1 MNDFQTIEDLH
12 PEDQRYVT
20 ALDDISK
27 LSFDSYGRLELTK
40 SGKPK
45 KKAGRPS
52 RQELEATGK
61 LKKGRVSNEAARINE
76 LKARLLAT
84 TGDKVINKIVE
95 AALTDGHPSQTAAM
109 KMCIDRVLPL
119 SYFEKEKN
127 GSGKAAVSITITGVG
142 GDTTIVGNESDVIDG
157 EYTSE

>member
-1 MNDFQTIEDLH
+1 MLEIQTIEDLH
-12 PEDQRYVT
+12 PDDQKYVT
-20 ALDDISK
+20 ALDDLSK
-27 LSFDSYGRLELTK
+27 LAFDSDGRLLLTRDNR
-40 SGKPK
+40 PK

-52 RQELEATGK
+52 RKELEATGK
-61 LKKGRVSNEAARINE
+61 LKKGRVNNEAARINE

-109 KMCIDRVLPL
+109 KMCMDRVLPL

-127 GSGKAAVSITITGVG
+127 GGGKAAVSITITGVG
-142 GDTTIVGNESDVIDG
+142 GDTTIVGNAEPEGNVYDH
-157 EYTSE
+157 E